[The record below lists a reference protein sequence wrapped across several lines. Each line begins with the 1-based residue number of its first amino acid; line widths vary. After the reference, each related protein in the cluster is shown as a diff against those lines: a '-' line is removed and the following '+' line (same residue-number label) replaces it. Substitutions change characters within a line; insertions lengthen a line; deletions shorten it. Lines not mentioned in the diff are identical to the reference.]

1 MQYGD
6 SSGCQLKISTGQ
18 REGLI
23 KAEPQIICGIWIAV
37 EWQEENKHWKK
48 KMDCLHLFEPK
59 PRFVWG
65 GIVMAC
71 VFTAPSLTKTT
82 RGWHIH

>member
-1 MQYGD
+1 M
-6 SSGCQLKISTGQ
+6 
-18 REGLI
+18 RESLS
-23 KAEPQIICGIWIAV
+23 EV
-37 EWQEENKHWKK
+37 EKEKEKK

-65 GIVMAC
+65 GIVTAC